1 MSFGKRWDA
10 FRVYMGFEF
19 LTAAGLSAIWTLV
32 PIYLIRE
39 VGLAPHELVLSGTAL
54 ELSALI
60 FEVPTGVIADV
71 YSRRLS
77 VILGVLLLAIGFGL
91 ISLTP
96 IFALVLLSQAIA
108 AVGYCCISGAAQAW
122 LADEIGEEQAGRA
135 FMRAPHFGQAGT
147 LMGILIA
154 IGAGSIDL
162 RFGILVGAGVLLA
175 TAIWLAL
182 TMPETG
188 FNPVSRDQ
196 RAEIGV
202 LGGTFRTG
210 LRTVRAHRTLLTL
223 LLVAFVIGAFSEGY
237 DRLWQYHLLNN
248 FTLPLIGQVGEVVWM
263 GTIGIISLGVA
274 AIFTEAVRRRVD
286 TRDPRR
292 IARVLIRVNTLL
304 IGALLLFAF
313 APTFPLAMIAHWL
326 IGPLRGLNDPL
337 RAAWLNQGL
346 DPQVRATVLSI
357 NAQADAFGQI
367 VGGPGIGVIGS
378 IVNVR
383 AALALGAVILSPSLI
398 LYARTLKS
406 ASALPAAVSEVNAG

>member
-1 MSFGKRWDA
+1 MPLTQRWDA

-39 VGLAPHELVLSGTAL
+39 VGLAPHELVLTGTAL

-96 IFALVLLSQAIA
+96 TFALVLLSQAVA

-122 LADEIGEEQAGRA
+122 LADEIGEERAGRA

-147 LMGILIA
+147 LIGILIA
-154 IGAGSIDL
+154 IGAGSIDM
-162 RFGILVGAGVLLA
+162 RFGIMVGAGVLLA

-188 FNPVSRDQ
+188 FKPVSRDE
-196 RAEIGV
+196 RAEIRV
-202 LGGTFRTG
+202 VGGTFHAG

-223 LLVAFVIGAFSEGY
+223 LVVAFVIGAFSEGY

-248 FTLPLIGQVGEVVWM
+248 FTLPLIGEVGEVAWM
-263 GTIGIISLGVA
+263 GTIGIISLGIG
-274 AIFTEAVRRRVD
+274 AIFTEAIRRRVD
-286 TRDPRR
+286 IRDPRR
-292 IARVLIRVNTLL
+292 IARALIRVNALL
-304 IGALLLFAF
+304 VGALLLFAF
-313 APTFPLAMIAHWL
+313 APTFPLAMIAYWL

-367 VGGPGIGVIGS
+367 AGGPGIGAVGS
-378 IVNVR
+378 IFNVR

-398 LYARTLKS
+398 LYARTLKPVS
-406 ASALPAAVSEVNAG
+406 ASSAAVSQVSAG